1 MTAMGFGG
9 VCGGPVMGHIFDSTT
24 RKRLVIVLA
33 LVMTGTTYLVL
44 AQSRE
49 FALVASAMIIQG
61 IVASAYG
68 PGINAI
74 SLGIVQR
81 SLPPERCARNEIFKH
96 WHIGVLISAV
106 IPILLIPRIGYT
118 SYFVFL
124 PVVGMTG
131 AWGQSKSLVRR

>member
-1 MTAMGFGG
+1 
-9 VCGGPVMGHIFDSTT
+9 MGHIFDSTT

-74 SLGIVQR
+74 SRTGHR
-81 SLPPERCARNEIFKH
+81 SALA
-96 WHIGVLISAV
+96 
-106 IPILLIPRIGYT
+106 LIPARDAR
-118 SYFVFL
+118 
-124 PVVGMTG
+124 GMKSSSTG
-131 AWGQSKSLVRR
+131 T